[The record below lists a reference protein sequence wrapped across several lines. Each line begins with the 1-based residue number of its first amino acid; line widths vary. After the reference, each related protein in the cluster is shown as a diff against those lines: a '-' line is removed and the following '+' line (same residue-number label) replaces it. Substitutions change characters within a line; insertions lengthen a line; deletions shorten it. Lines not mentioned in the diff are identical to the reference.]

1 MRLIIS
7 PAKKMRRDSDS
18 FAAAAAPQF
27 LEQAEEL
34 RAYLQTLDYDQ
45 CRALWRC
52 NDTIAALNFERVRHM
67 DLRRAQTPAL
77 FSYDG
82 IQYRYMAPNVFT
94 ERELSYVQEH
104 LRILSGFYGLLRPF
118 DGVEPYR
125 LEMQAKLAGFRCSTL
140 YEFWGASLAE
150 MLAAEDA
157 CLVNLAS
164 QEYSKAV
171 RPYWGTQPRWVEC
184 TFAEE
189 AGGKRREKATQAKM
203 ARGAMVRYLAERQ
216 AQEPEEMRGF
226 DRFGFSFDAAASS
239 PDHFIFVKGA

>member
-1 MRLIIS
+1 MS
-7 PAKKMRRDSDS
+7 WTGPC
-18 FAAAAAPQF
+18 F
-27 LEQAEEL
+27 LSRAEEL
-34 RAYLQTLDYDQ
+34 KRYIQGLDLDQ
-45 CRALWRC
+45 ARKLWQCNEKIAL
-52 NDTIAALNFERVRHM
+52 LNYGRFKEM
-67 DLRRAQTPAL
+67 DLERRLTPAL
-77 FSYDG
+77 LSYEG
-82 IQYRYMAPNVFT
+82 IQYQYMAPGVF
-94 ERELSYVQEH
+94 EQGQWDYVQEH

-125 LEMQAKLAGFRCSTL
+125 MEMQAKLAGFRCSTL

-150 MLAAEDA
+150 ALAAEDA

-171 RPYWGTQPRWVEC
+171 RPYWGTQRRWVEC

-216 AQEPEEMRGF
+216 AREPEEMRGF
-226 DRFGFSFDAAASS
+226 DRFGFSYDAAASS

>member
-1 MRLIIS
+1 
-7 PAKKMRRDSDS
+7 
-18 FAAAAAPQF
+18 
-27 LEQAEEL
+27 
-34 RAYLQTLDYDQ
+34 
-45 CRALWRC
+45 
-52 NDTIAALNFERVRHM
+52 
-67 DLRRAQTPAL
+67 
-77 FSYDG
+77 
-82 IQYRYMAPNVFT
+82 
-94 ERELSYVQEH
+94 
-104 LRILSGFYGLLRPF
+104 
-118 DGVEPYR
+118 
-125 LEMQAKLAGFRCSTL
+125 MQAKLAGFRCSTL

-171 RPYWGTQPRWVEC
+171 RPYWGTQRRWVEC

-189 AGGKRREKATQAKM
+189 TGGKRREKATQAKM